1 MLFESIKKDRDARA
15 GLLGVIL
22 MTAVA
27 IGYLSSFKPADSQA
41 IRSDDCH
48 ACHHDM
54 KHAEHEPEVDQ
65 L

>member
-15 GLLGVIL
+15 GVLGIIL
-22 MTAVA
+22 MSA
-27 IGYLSSFKPADSQA
+27 IAWGCLSSFKPVESQA
-41 IRSDDCH
+41 IRSADCH

-54 KHAEHEPEVDQ
+54 GHADHEPEVDQ